1 MNLWMCI
8 MYAAYRFL
16 YDDSFT
22 RVNMTWLVVPSLD
35 ICFCFDLF
43 VFFSLSF
50 VLMRFFSVSPKMFYL
65 LKWVCRESMFILLGY
80 TWMLIGFI
88 VCQLILALRATTDIY
103 FFVLFALSSL
113 WRTFSF
119 FGMSINKLF
128 QPVRSAKPCDTL
140 PETTS

>member
-1 MNLWMCI
+1 

-16 YDDSFT
+16 YDDIFT
-22 RVNMTWLVVPSLD
+22 TVNMTWLVIPSLD
-35 ICFCFDLF
+35 ICFCFDIF

-50 VLMRFFSVSPKMFYL
+50 VLMRV
-65 LKWVCRESMFILLGY
+65 
-80 TWMLIGFI
+80 

-103 FFVLFALSSL
+103 FFVLFAALSSL

-128 QPVRSAKPCDTL
+128 
-140 PETTS
+140 